1 MDFVLFYETIHIFIA
16 PSFIYMHFKGQG
28 GLKIAA
34 DVWGSDNKKLV
45 ILLHGG
51 GQTRHAWGETGKKL
65 AEAGYHSVALDLRG
79 HGDSEWHSDGDYTI
93 KAYKE
98 DLVSIIKELN
108 KPASLIGASLGG
120 MASLLLAG
128 DEVNANLC
136 TALIMVDIG
145 IYPDPAGSD
154 RIVSFMLSGEAGFES
169 LEDVAKSISDYLPH
183 RQKPKDL
190 QGLKKNL
197 RLKEDGKYYWHWDP
211 RFIRRR
217 PGSRDKGY
225 FDLQLKAAQK
235 VVVPTLLMR
244 GALSDVVTMEDVEYF
259 LSVIGHAK
267 FVEIEK
273 AAHMIAGDRNDVFAE
288 EAIKFLRSL

>member
-1 MDFVLFYETIHIFIA
+1 
-16 PSFIYMHFKGQG
+16 MHFKGHG

-79 HGDSEWHSDGDYTI
+79 HGDSEWHSDADYTI

-98 DLVSIIKELN
+98 DLVSIIKEIN

-128 DEVNANLC
+128 DEVNSNLC
-136 TALIMVDIG
+136 TSLIMVDIG

>member
-1 MDFVLFYETIHIFIA
+1 MDFVLFYETIHIFIT

-79 HGDSEWHSDGDYTI
+79 YGDSEWHSDADYTI

-98 DLVSIIKELN
+98 DLVSIIKEIN

-128 DEVNANLC
+128 DEVNSNLC
-136 TALIMVDIG
+136 TSLIMVDIG

-259 LSVIGHAK
+259 LSGIGHAK

>member
-1 MDFVLFYETIHIFIA
+1 MDFVLFYETIHIFLARTIMH
-16 PSFIYMHFKGQG
+16 MHFKGQG

-45 ILLHGG
+45 VLLHGG

-65 AEAGYHSVALDLRG
+65 AEAGYHAVALDLRG
-79 HGDSEWHSDGDYTI
+79 HGDSEWHPDGDYTI

-98 DLVSIIKELN
+98 DLVSIIKEIN

-128 DEVNANLC
+128 DEVNSNLC

-145 IYPDPAGSD
+145 IYPDPEGSD
-154 RIVSFMLSGEAGFES
+154 RIVSFMLSGEGGFES

-197 RLKEDGKYYWHWDP
+197 RLKEDGRYYWHWDP

-217 PGSRDKGY
+217 QGSRVKGH
-225 FDLQLKAAQK
+225 FDLQLKAAEK
-235 VVVPTLLMR
+235 VVVPTLLIR

-259 LSVIGHAK
+259 SSVIGHAK

>member
-79 HGDSEWHSDGDYTI
+79 HGDSEWHSDADYTI

-98 DLVSIIKELN
+98 DLVSIIKEIN

-128 DEVNANLC
+128 DEVNSNLC
-136 TALIMVDIG
+136 TSLIMVDIG

-273 AAHMIAGDRNDVFAE
+273 AAHMIAGDRNDGFAE

>member
-1 MDFVLFYETIHIFIA
+1 MDFVLFYETIHIFLIR
-16 PSFIYMHFKGQG
+16 SFIHMHFKGHG

-34 DVWGSDNKKLV
+34 DVWGSNNKKLV

-65 AEAGYHSVALDLRG
+65 AEAGYHAVALDLRG
-79 HGDSEWHSDGDYTI
+79 HGDSEWHPDGDYTI

-98 DLVSIIKELN
+98 DLVSIIKEIN

-128 DEVNANLC
+128 DEVNLNLC

-145 IYPDPAGSD
+145 IYPDPEGSD
-154 RIVSFMLSGEAGFES
+154 RIVSFMLSGERGFES
-169 LEDVAKSISDYLPH
+169 LEDVAQSISNYLPH

-190 QGLKKNL
+190 HGLKKNL
-197 RLKEDGKYYWHWDP
+197 RLKEDGRYYWHWDP

-225 FDLQLKAAQK
+225 FNLQLKAAEK
-235 VVVPTLLMR
+235 VVVPTLLIR

-259 LSVIGHAK
+259 SSVIGHAK

-273 AAHMIAGDRNDVFAE
+273 AAHMIAGDRNDAFAE

>member
-79 HGDSEWHSDGDYTI
+79 HGDSEWHSDADYTI

-98 DLVSIIKELN
+98 DLVSIIKEIN

-128 DEVNANLC
+128 DEVNSNLC
-136 TALIMVDIG
+136 TSLIMVDIG

>member
-1 MDFVLFYETIHIFIA
+1 MDFVLFYETIHIFIT

-79 HGDSEWHSDGDYTI
+79 HGDSEWHSDADYTI

-128 DEVNANLC
+128 DEVNSNLC
-136 TALIMVDIG
+136 TSLIMVDIG

-288 EAIKFLRSL
+288 EALKFLKSL